1 MEFFLCRPVIPEIN
15 ISSSPPSRTLFVR
28 EALNLTCIAWPRS
41 EDVLFPRRWI
51 KYIQWYDPQNS
62 PVGVKCKNYH
72 SVKELRCALILK
84 GLTLAQFGNYTCE
97 AENDYVGYCRR
108 KTVEIGQGKQQN

>member
-1 MEFFLCRPVIPEIN
+1 MEFSLCRPVIPGIN
-15 ISSSPPSRTLFVR
+15 IVSSPPHRTLFVGG
-28 EALNLTCIAWPRS
+28 ALDLTCVAWPRS
-41 EDVLFPRRWI
+41 KDEIFPRRRI

-62 PVGVKCKNYH
+62 PVGVKCISYH
-72 SVKELRCALILK
+72 AVKELRCALMLK

-97 AENDYVGYCRR
+97 AENDFVGYCRR

>member
-15 ISSSPPSRTLFVR
+15 IIASPPSRTLFVG
-28 EALNLTCIAWPRS
+28 EALNLTCIAWPKTVD
-41 EDVLFPRRWI
+41 ELFPGRWV

-62 PVGVKCKNYH
+62 PVGVRCINDQK
-72 SVKELRCALILK
+72 VKELRCTLMLK

>member
-1 MEFFLCRPVIPEIN
+1 MEFSLCRPVIPGIEIL
-15 ISSSPPSRTLFVR
+15 SSSPRRPLFVG
-28 EALNLTCIAWPRS
+28 EALNLTCVAWARS
-41 EDVLFPRRWI
+41 EDELYPRRRI

-62 PVGVKCKNYH
+62 PVGVRCINPQQRI
-72 SVKELRCALILK
+72 ELRCTLMLK

-108 KTVEIGQGKQQN
+108 KTVEIRQGKQHN

>member
-1 MEFFLCRPVIPEIN
+1 MEFFLCRPVIPEIK

-41 EDVLFPRRWI
+41 EDELLPRNWI

-62 PVGVKCKNYH
+62 PVGVRCISSQQRKK
-72 SVKELRCALILK
+72 LRCTLMLK

>member
-1 MEFFLCRPVIPEIN
+1 M
-15 ISSSPPSRTLFVR
+15 
-28 EALNLTCIAWPRS
+28 
-41 EDVLFPRRWI
+41 
-51 KYIQWYDPQNS
+51 
-62 PVGVKCKNYH
+62 
-72 SVKELRCALILK
+72 LK

>member
-1 MEFFLCRPVIPEIN
+1 MEFSLCHPVTPEIK
-15 ISSSPPSRTLFVR
+15 ISASPPSRTLFVG

-41 EDVLFPRRWI
+41 EDVLFPRRRI

-62 PVGVKCKNYH
+62 PVGVKCINPQLL
-72 SVKELRCALILK
+72 KELRCTLMLK
-84 GLTLAQFGNYTCE
+84 GLTLAQFGNYTCQ

>member
-41 EDVLFPRRWI
+41 EDVLHGSSIFSGMILRIAQLESNANIII
-51 KYIQWYDPQNS
+51 K
-62 PVGVKCKNYH
+62 
-72 SVKELRCALILK
+72 
-84 GLTLAQFGNYTCE
+84 
-97 AENDYVGYCRR
+97 
-108 KTVEIGQGKQQN
+108 

>member
-1 MEFFLCRPVIPEIN
+1 MEFSLCRPVIPEIK
-15 ISSSPPSRTLFVR
+15 IPPSQSGRTLIVG

-41 EDVLFPRRWI
+41 EDELYPRRRI
-51 KYIQWYDPQNS
+51 KYIQWYDPKNRS
-62 PVGVKCKNYH
+62 VGVRCINPQLR
-72 SVKELRCALILK
+72 KELRCTLMLK

>member
-1 MEFFLCRPVIPEIN
+1 MEFSLCRPVIPEIK
-15 ISSSPPSRTLFVR
+15 IPSSPPGRTLFVG
-28 EALNLTCIAWPRS
+28 EALNLTCIARPRS
-41 EDVLFPRRWI
+41 GDEVFPRRWI

-62 PVGVKCKNYH
+62 PVGVRCI
-72 SVKELRCALILK
+72 SPELRKELRCTLMLK

-97 AENDYVGYCRR
+97 AENDFVGYCRR

>member
-1 MEFFLCRPVIPEIN
+1 MEFSLCRPVIPEIK
-15 ISSSPPSRTLFVR
+15 IPSSPSGRTLLVG

-41 EDVLFPRRWI
+41 EDVLYPRRRI

-62 PVGVKCKNYH
+62 PVGVRCTNDQE
-72 SVKELRCALILK
+72 VKEFRCTLMLK

-97 AENDYVGYCRR
+97 AENDFVGYCRR

>member
-1 MEFFLCRPVIPEIN
+1 MIPEIN

-28 EALNLTCIAWPRS
+28 ESLNLTCIAWPS
-41 EDVLFPRRWI
+41 SGDVLLPRRRI
-51 KYIQWYDPQNS
+51 KFIQWYDPKNRS
-62 PVGVKCKNYH
+62 VGVRCINPQLR
-72 SVKELRCALILK
+72 KELRCTLMLK

>member
-15 ISSSPPSRTLFVR
+15 IIASPPSRTLFVG
-28 EALNLTCIAWPRS
+28 EALNLTCIAWPKS
-41 EDVLFPRRWI
+41 EDKLFPRRWI

-62 PVGVKCKNYH
+62 PVGVKCINYH
-72 SVKELRCALILK
+72 EVKELRCALMLK

>member
-1 MEFFLCRPVIPEIN
+1 MEFSLCRPVIPEIK
-15 ISSSPPSRTLFVR
+15 IPSSPPGLTLFVG

-41 EDVLFPRRWI
+41 KDELYPRRRI
-51 KYIQWYDPQNS
+51 KYIQWYDPKNRS
-62 PVGVKCKNYH
+62 VGVRCINPKLR
-72 SVKELRCALILK
+72 KELLCTLMLK

>member
-41 EDVLFPRRWI
+41 EDELRPRSWI

-62 PVGVKCKNYH
+62 PVGVRCM
-72 SVKELRCALILK
+72 SPQLRKELRCTLMLK

-97 AENDYVGYCRR
+97 AENDFVGYCRR

>member
-1 MEFFLCRPVIPEIN
+1 MKIH
-15 ISSSPPSRTLFVR
+15 SSPSGRTLIVGK
-28 EALNLTCIAWPRS
+28 ALNLTCIAWPRS
-41 EDVLFPRRWI
+41 EDELFPRRRI

-62 PVGVKCKNYH
+62 PVGVICIG
-72 SVKELRCALILK
+72 SQLRKELRCTLMLK

>member
-1 MEFFLCRPVIPEIN
+1 MEFSLCRLVIPEIE
-15 ISSSPPSRTLFVR
+15 ILSSPPGRTLFVG
-28 EALNLTCIAWPRS
+28 EALNLTCIARPRS
-41 EDVLFPRRWI
+41 EDELSPRRRI
-51 KYIQWYDPQNS
+51 KYIQWYDPKNRS
-62 PVGVKCKNYH
+62 VGVRCINPQLR
-72 SVKELRCALILK
+72 KELLCTLMLK